1 MYPIDLTG
9 KTAIIFGVA
18 NHRSIA
24 WDIAKI
30 LDEAG
35 AEIILS
41 YQNERIFNSVESLS
55 KTLNQP
61 STLVECDVSEDSK
74 IENAIKQ
81 MVSASKSGNIDIIV
95 HSIAFAD
102 KDDLGGPFV
111 DVSKNGFITA
121 LTISAY
127 SLISIARYGS
137 KYMANGGSIISMTY
151 QASTRVFPGYNVM
164 GTAKAALEN
173 EIKQIA
179 SDLGGL
185 NIRVNAISAG
195 PLDTLSSRVISG
207 YRDMKNIHK
216 EKSPLKRNIT
226 TEEVSKTALFLLSDL
241 SSGITGE
248 IIHVD
253 TGYNIM
259 GI

>member
-1 MYPIDLTG
+1 MYPINLAG
-9 KTAIIFGVA
+9 KTAVVFGVA

-35 AEIILS
+35 AEIIFS
-41 YQNERIFNSVESLS
+41 YQNERVFNSVESLS

-74 IENAIKQ
+74 IENAMKQ

-111 DVSKNGFITA
+111 DVSQNGFITA

-164 GTAKAALEN
+164 GIAKAALEN

-179 SDLGGL
+179 YDLGNL
-185 NIRVNAISAG
+185 NVRANAISAG

-226 TEEVSKTALFLLSDL
+226 TEEVSKTALFLSSDL

>member
-1 MYPIDLTG
+1 MYPINLAG
-9 KTAIIFGVA
+9 KTAVVFGVA

-35 AEIILS
+35 AEIIFS
-41 YQNERIFNSVESLS
+41 YQNERVFNAVESLS

-74 IENAIKQ
+74 IENAMKQ

-111 DVSKNGFITA
+111 DVSQNGFITA

-164 GTAKAALEN
+164 GIAKAALEN

-179 SDLGGL
+179 YDLGNL
-185 NIRVNAISAG
+185 NVRANAISAG

-226 TEEVSKTALFLLSDL
+226 TEEVSKTALFLSSDL